1 MTVDFGLEILEKNLK
16 RVLWSEDKEEEDQK
30 MSLSLSILNFLKA
43 CSISNKMKK
52 FLEGKK

>member
-43 CSISNKMKK
+43 CSNSN
-52 FLEGKK
+52 